1 MIFRLFHWIFV
12 IFLASCYFYQIWQMK
27 SLGSEY
33 SIAITNNMILT
44 NISTASV
51 ILYARTIH
59 EYAYSRGID
68 ELGADGI
75 KFVLRMIS
83 MFVVL
88 FGFLLICY
96 RIIWRQN
103 FLYNNDIW
111 IFLLIVIVNGFF
123 IFRHFR

>member
-83 MFVVL
+83 IFVVL